1 MYTEGMTKMIQ
12 YGRMATVIEIV
23 EVPALSLNWVR
34 LTQLQDLQFLTS
46 LRIVKYFPWSFEAM
60 MIDNNFLSSLM
71 GLSIG
76 IDISFQINFY
86 PWDAS

>member
-1 MYTEGMTKMIQ
+1 
-12 YGRMATVIEIV
+12 
-23 EVPALSLNWVR
+23 
-34 LTQLQDLQFLTS
+34 
-46 LRIVKYFPWSFEAM
+46 